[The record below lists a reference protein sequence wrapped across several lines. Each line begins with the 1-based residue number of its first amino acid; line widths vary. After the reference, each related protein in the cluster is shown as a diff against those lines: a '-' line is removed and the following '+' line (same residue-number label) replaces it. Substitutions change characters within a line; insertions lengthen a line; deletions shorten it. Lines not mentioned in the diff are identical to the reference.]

1 MEEPTEKTALGLI
14 PRLIAAGWF
23 AAAALMG
30 VLSVLVGLFSLSAPS
45 QERVGGDS
53 HQFALLGIM
62 ALPIAIA
69 SFLGFALGSR
79 ILDSRQRRSGPRSM
93 VLGMLIAFLSYL
105 MMPIFNLVWVLILG
119 GPGVDYQNALA
130 TSAYWILAVW
140 GVGAILVGWLLLI
153 VGGMAGFLLF
163 KASMG
168 ETMQRKLAQS
178 PRVSKQTAYAWNAI
192 GPVFLI
198 AVIVLLWFGPTLLD
212 ILRRL
217 VFAR

>member
-1 MEEPTEKTALGLI
+1 MEECSNKTALGLI

-30 VLSVLVGLFSLSAPS
+30 VLSVLVGLSSLSAPS
-45 QERVGGDS
+45 QGRGVGDS

-105 MMPIFNLVWVLILG
+105 MMPIFNLVWVLILR

-163 KASMG
+163 KFSLG
-168 ETMQRKLAQS
+168 ETMQLKLAQS
-178 PRVSKQTAYAWNAI
+178 PRVSKQTAYTWNAI
-192 GPVFLI
+192 GPVFLL

-212 ILRRL
+212 SVRRL